1 MLHADRIMNKPGNRS
16 SSALVTA
23 LQRGMQAQLAEWRS
37 TVQAHGKRLGW
48 KIGFGDHA
56 SQQRMG
62 LAAPVLGF
70 LRRDRLLASGGA
82 FRMPAH
88 AVIKAEVEVAIRM
101 GRDVAA
107 GVSAAE
113 AECAIAAYAPAVEVV
128 DVTRPLDG
136 IEALLRGNLYQAAV
150 LIGPEQYALPSAP
163 RQALQA
169 RLHVDGQPV
178 RESEPLRL
186 PERFGELVQLV
197 AGTLS
202 QHGEQLAVGD
212 WIICGAIVE
221 PIAVHPGTRIDVE
234 MSSFER
240 ITLDFAGP

>member
-1 MLHADRIMNKPGNRS
+1 MNENGNRT

-23 LQRGMQAQLAEWRS
+23 LRRGMQAQLAEWRS
-37 TVQAHGKRLGW
+37 TVQAHGNRLGW

-56 SQQRMG
+56 AQQRMG

-70 LRRDRLLASGGA
+70 LRRDRLLASGGI
-82 FRMPAH
+82 FRMPAN

-107 GVSAAE
+107 GVTVAE
-113 AECAIAAYAPAVEVV
+113 AESAIAACAPAVEVV
-128 DVTRPLDG
+128 DVTRRLEG

-150 LIGPEQYALPSAP
+150 LLGPEQSAIPSSP
-163 RQALQA
+163 RQTLQA
-169 RLHVDGQPV
+169 RLHVDGKSV

-186 PERFGELVQLV
+186 PERFGELVQT
-197 AGTLS
+197 AAETLS
-202 QHGEQLAVGD
+202 QHGEQLAAGD
-212 WIICGAIVE
+212 WIICGAIME
-221 PIAVHPGTRIDVE
+221 PLVVSPGNRIEVE

-240 ITLDFAGP
+240 VTLGFTGP

>member
-1 MLHADRIMNKPGNRS
+1 MNVTGNGT

-23 LQRGMQAQLAEWRS
+23 LRHGMQAQLAEWRR
-37 TVQAHGKRLGW
+37 TVQAQGNRLGW

-70 LRRDRLLASGGA
+70 LRRDRLLASGGV

-107 GVSAAE
+107 GVSMTE
-113 AECAIAAYAPAVEVV
+113 AESAIAAYAPAVEVV
-128 DVTRPLDG
+128 DVTQPLDG

-150 LIGPEQYALPSAP
+150 LLGPEQHAIPSAP
-163 RQALQA
+163 RQTIQA

-186 PERFGELVQLV
+186 PERFGELVQL
-197 AGTLS
+197 AAETLS
-202 QHGEQLAVGD
+202 QHGEQLAAGD
-212 WIICGAIVE
+212 WMICGAIIE
-221 PIAVHPGTRIDVE
+221 PIAVHPGTHIDVE

>member
-1 MLHADRIMNKPGNRS
+1 MNKTRNEA
-16 SSALVTA
+16 SSALAMA

-37 TVQAHGKRLGW
+37 TVQAHGNRLGW

-70 LRRDRLLASGGA
+70 LRRDRLLAPGDD
-82 FRMPAH
+82 FRIPAN

-107 GVSAAE
+107 GVSATE
-113 AECAIAAYAPAVEVV
+113 AECAIAAFAPAVEVV

-150 LIGPEQYALPSAP
+150 LLGPEQHAIPSAP
-163 RQALQA
+163 RQTIQA
-169 RLHVDGQPV
+169 RLRMDGQPV

-186 PERFGELVQLV
+186 PERFGEVVQL
-197 AGTLS
+197 AAETLS
-202 QHGEQLAVGD
+202 QHGEQLAAGD
-212 WIICGAIVE
+212 WIICGAIIE
-221 PIAVHPGTRIDVE
+221 PLVVSPGNRIEIE
-234 MSSFER
+234 MSSFAR
-240 ITLDFAGP
+240 MTLGFTGP

>member
-1 MLHADRIMNKPGNRS
+1 MNVTGNGT

-23 LQRGMQAQLAEWRS
+23 LRHGMQAQLAEWRR
-37 TVQAHGKRLGW
+37 TVQAHGNRLGW
-48 KIGFGDHA
+48 KIGFNDRA

-70 LRRDRLLASGGA
+70 LRRDRLLAPGGV
-82 FRMPAH
+82 FRMPAN

-107 GVSAAE
+107 GVSATE
-113 AECAIAAYAPAVEVV
+113 AESAIAAYAPAVEVV
-128 DVTRPLDG
+128 NVTRPLDG

-150 LIGPEQYALPSAP
+150 LLGPEQRTIPSTP
-163 RQALQA
+163 RQMIQA
-169 RLHVDGQPV
+169 RLHMDGKPV
-178 RESEPLRL
+178 GESEPLRL
-186 PERFGELVQLV
+186 PEHFGELVQL
-197 AGTLS
+197 AAETLS
-202 QHGEQLAVGD
+202 QHGELLAAGD

-221 PIAVHPGTRIDVE
+221 PIVVNPGTRIEVE

>member
-1 MLHADRIMNKPGNRS
+1 MNISSNGS

-23 LQRGMQAQLAEWRS
+23 LRRGMQAQLTEWRN
-37 TVQAHGKRLGW
+37 TVQAHGNRLGW
-48 KIGFGDHA
+48 KIGFNDRA

-70 LRRDRLLASGGA
+70 LRRDRLLASGGV
-82 FRMPAH
+82 FRIPAN

-113 AECAIAAYAPAVEVV
+113 AESAIAAYAPAVEVV
-128 DVTRPLDG
+128 NVTQPLDG

-150 LIGPEQYALPSAP
+150 LLGPEHHAIPATP
-163 RQALQA
+163 RQSIQA
-169 RLHVDGQPV
+169 RLHVDGKPV
-178 RESEPLRL
+178 RESEPPRL
-186 PERFGELVQLV
+186 PERFGEFVQL
-197 AGTLS
+197 AAETLS
-202 QHGEQLAVGD
+202 RHGEHLAAGD

-221 PIAVHPGTRIDVE
+221 PIVVHPGTRIDVE